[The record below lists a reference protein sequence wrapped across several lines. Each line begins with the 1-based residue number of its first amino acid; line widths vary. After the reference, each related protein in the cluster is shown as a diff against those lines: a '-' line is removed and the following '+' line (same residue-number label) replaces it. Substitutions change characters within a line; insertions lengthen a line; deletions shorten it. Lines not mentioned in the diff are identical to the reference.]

1 MKLNGIVYCH
11 WLWMW
16 SLLFILNFIKYSPL
30 FSLIIA
36 FFITISNFSINKL
49 YKKINVNIKTA
60 IISFEGLILLFVFYK
75 SSYILI
81 SDIFVNAL
89 LFFIYLMFLHFK
101 NVSFFELYLKII
113 PEKLINYKTLS
124 EYINKRFIKNL

>member
-11 WLWMW
+11 WLWIW

-49 YKKINVNIKTA
+49 YKKINANIKTA
-60 IISFEGLILLFVFYK
+60 IVSFEGLILLFVFYK

-81 SDIFVNAL
+81 SDILVNAL
-89 LFFIYLMFLHFK
+89 LFFIYLIFLHLK
-101 NVSFFELYLKII
+101 NISFFELYLKII
-113 PEKLINYKTLS
+113 PEKLINYKSLS

>member
-11 WLWMW
+11 WLWIW

-36 FFITISNFSINKL
+36 FFITISNFTINKL
-49 YKKINVNIKTA
+49 YKKINANIKTA
-60 IISFEGLILLFVFYK
+60 IVSFEGLILLFVFYK

-81 SDIFVNAL
+81 SDILVNAL
-89 LFFIYLMFLHFK
+89 LFFIYLIFLHLK
-101 NVSFFELYLKII
+101 NISFFELYLKII
-113 PEKLINYKTLS
+113 PEKLINYKNLS

>member
-11 WLWMW
+11 WLWIW

-89 LFFIYLMFLHFK
+89 LFFIYLIFLHLK

-113 PEKLINYKTLS
+113 PEKLINYKSLS

>member
-11 WLWMW
+11 WLWIW

-36 FFITISNFSINKL
+36 FFITISNFTINKW
-49 YKKINVNIKTA
+49 YKKINANIKTA
-60 IISFEGLILLFVFYK
+60 IVSFEGLILLFVFYK

-81 SDIFVNAL
+81 SDILVNAL
-89 LFFIYLMFLHFK
+89 LFFIYLIFLHLK

-113 PEKLINYKTLS
+113 PEKLINYKSLS

>member
-11 WLWMW
+11 WLWIW

-49 YKKINVNIKTA
+49 YKKINPNIKTA

-81 SDIFVNAL
+81 SDILVNAL
-89 LFFIYLMFLHFK
+89 LFFIYLIFLHLK
-101 NVSFFELYLKII
+101 NISFFELYLKII
-113 PEKLINYKTLS
+113 PEKLINYKSLS
-124 EYINKRFIKNL
+124 EYINKKFIKNL

>member
-11 WLWMW
+11 WLWIW

-36 FFITISNFSINKL
+36 FFITISNFTINKL
-49 YKKINVNIKTA
+49 YKKINANIKTA
-60 IISFEGLILLFVFYK
+60 IVSFEGLILLFVFYK

-81 SDIFVNAL
+81 SDIFVNVL
-89 LFFIYLMFLHFK
+89 LFFIYLIFLHLK
-101 NVSFFELYLKII
+101 NISFFELYLKII
-113 PEKLINYKTLS
+113 PEKLINYKNLS

>member
-1 MKLNGIVYCH
+1 
-11 WLWMW
+11 LWIW

-49 YKKINVNIKTA
+49 YKKINPNIKTA

-81 SDIFVNAL
+81 SDILVNAL
-89 LFFIYLMFLHFK
+89 LFFIYLIFLHLK

-113 PEKLINYKTLS
+113 PEKLINYKSLS
-124 EYINKRFIKNL
+124 EYINKRFIKKL

>member
-11 WLWMW
+11 WLWIW

-36 FFITISNFSINKL
+36 FFITISNFLINKL
-49 YKKINVNIKTA
+49 YKKINLNIKTT
-60 IISFEGLILLFVFYK
+60 IVSFEGLILLFVFYK

-81 SDIFVNAL
+81 SDIFVNVL
-89 LFFIYLMFLHFK
+89 LFFIYLIFLHLK

-113 PEKLINYKTLS
+113 PEKLINYRSLS

>member
-11 WLWMW
+11 WLWIW

-36 FFITISNFSINKL
+36 FFITISNFTINKL
-49 YKKINVNIKTA
+49 YKKINANIKTA
-60 IISFEGLILLFVFYK
+60 IVSFEGLILLFVFYK

-81 SDIFVNAL
+81 SDILVNAL
-89 LFFIYLMFLHFK
+89 LFFIYLIFLHLK
-101 NVSFFELYLKII
+101 NISFFELYLKII
-113 PEKLINYKTLS
+113 PEKLINYKSLS

>member
-11 WLWMW
+11 WLWIW

-49 YKKINVNIKTA
+49 YKKINPNIKTA

-81 SDIFVNAL
+81 SDILVNAL
-89 LFFIYLMFLHFK
+89 LFFIYLIFLHLK

-113 PEKLINYKTLS
+113 PEKLINYKSLS
-124 EYINKRFIKNL
+124 EYINKRFIKKL

>member
-11 WLWMW
+11 WLWIW

-36 FFITISNFSINKL
+36 FFITISNFTINKL
-49 YKKINVNIKTA
+49 YKKINANIKTA
-60 IISFEGLILLFVFYK
+60 IVSFEGLILLFVFYK

-81 SDIFVNAL
+81 SDILVNAL
-89 LFFIYLMFLHFK
+89 LFFIYLIFLHLK

-113 PEKLINYKTLS
+113 PEKLINYKSLS

>member
-11 WLWMW
+11 WLWIW

-36 FFITISNFSINKL
+36 FFITTSNFTINKL

-81 SDIFVNAL
+81 SDILVNAL
-89 LFFIYLMFLHFK
+89 LFFIYLIFLHLK
-101 NVSFFELYLKII
+101 NISFFELYLKII
-113 PEKLINYKTLS
+113 PEKLINYKSLS
-124 EYINKRFIKNL
+124 EYINKRFIQL

>member
-11 WLWMW
+11 WLWIW

-81 SDIFVNAL
+81 SDILVNAL
-89 LFFIYLMFLHFK
+89 LFFIYLIFLHLK
-101 NVSFFELYLKII
+101 NISFFELYLKII